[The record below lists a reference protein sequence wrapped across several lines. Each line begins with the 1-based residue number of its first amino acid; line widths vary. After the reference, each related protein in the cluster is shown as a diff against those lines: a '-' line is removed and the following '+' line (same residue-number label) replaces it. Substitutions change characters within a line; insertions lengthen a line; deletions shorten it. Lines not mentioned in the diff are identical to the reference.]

1 MKAKPLIAP
10 VITAVVTAI
19 AVLLATMIVDDG
31 VETLEMG
38 EKAATVEQIK
48 AVLQE
53 VMVADINGETKTY
66 GQILSSMDRRLTTI
80 EADQSNM
87 KDALKALTEE

>member
-1 MKAKPLIAP
+1 MKGKPFIAP
-10 VITAVVTAI
+10 IITAVVTAV

-31 VETLEMG
+31 VETLEKG
-38 EKAATVEQIK
+38 EQAATVEQIK

-66 GQILSSMDRRLTTI
+66 GQILSSMDTRLTTI
-80 EADQSNM
+80 ETTQTSM
-87 KDALKALTEE
+87 KEALKALTEE